1 MVPVAVGANTGWA
14 SMVKTV
20 CDHLEVCYASV
31 GVREPTRILPM
42 TSLDNAC
49 RERRLRPTLLKI
61 DVEGYEDQVLAG
73 ARETLQEYRP
83 VLFLEVHRDLM
94 LRRGVAPEVPLQT
107 LYRAGYH
114 FQSSDGKSV
123 AIEVILANPIT
134 RVVARCGLPS

>member
-1 MVPVAVGANTGWA
+1 VVPIAVGADTGWV

-20 CDHLEVCYASV
+20 CDHLEVCHVPV

-42 TSLDNAC
+42 TSLDNSC
-49 RERRLRPTLLKI
+49 RERCLRPTLLKI

-83 VLFLEVHRDLM
+83 VVFLELHRDLM
-94 LRRGVAPEVPLQT
+94 LRREVAPEVPLQT

-114 FQSSDGKSV
+114 FESSDGKPV
-123 AIEVILANPIT
+123 PIEAILANPIT
-134 RVVARCGLPS
+134 RVVARCG